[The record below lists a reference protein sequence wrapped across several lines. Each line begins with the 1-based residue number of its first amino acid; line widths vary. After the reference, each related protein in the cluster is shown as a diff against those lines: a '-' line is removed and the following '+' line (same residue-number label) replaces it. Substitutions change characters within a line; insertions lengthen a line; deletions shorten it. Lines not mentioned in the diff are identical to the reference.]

1 MSAIVSVAVDV
12 ALSASWWVVRKTS
25 YGLYSGIY
33 YLIYGKVESNEDK
46 IRREL
51 LEKNDED
58 RKELM
63 EEIQMQRKIL
73 EELQKQMNNEKNEM
87 EQPPAYS
94 EIDKTKSDS
103 NYDIIDKEI
112 ISSEMV
118 NNESNGFEI
127 IENN

>member
-1 MSAIVSVAVDV
+1 MSTIVNVAVDV
-12 ALSASWWVVRKTS
+12 ALSASWWVVKKTT

-33 YLIYGKVESNEDK
+33 YLIYGKVESKEDK

-73 EELQKQMNNEKNEM
+73 EELHKQINNENDKI
-87 EQPPAYS
+87 EQPPSYS
-94 EIDKTKSDS
+94 EVNKTKKND
-103 NYDIIDKEI
+103 NYDIIDH
-112 ISSEMV
+112 
-118 NNESNGFEI
+118 ESDDFEI
-127 IENN
+127 IEKS